1 MKKLLVRTILTVLGL
16 SAWTAASAQT
26 AAPAYPHRQIRLIVT
41 GTPGQGTDVLS
52 RLIAQKLS
60 DRINQQVFVENKA
73 GAGGNIGADFVA
85 KAPADGYT
93 LLMATNAT
101 HAANAAMFSKMP
113 FDPLKDFA
121 PISMVGFLPMVL
133 VAAPTVPAN
142 SVRALIDA
150 ARNNPGSL
158 NVAIPSTSARVMLQ
172 MFNQLAK
179 VELFPIAYKGSGPAY
194 TDLFGGRVQLT
205 FDTVAAAL
213 PHANAGTLKPLAVTT
228 GRRFEAMPDVPTLA
242 EAGVAGFDL
251 APWNALMA
259 PKGTP
264 RPIVQYLSAQVQA
277 VLADPEL
284 RKRLVD
290 LGIQAQS
297 GTPEQLEA
305 FVQSEAKKWG
315 DLVRQAKITAD

>member
-1 MKKLLVRTILTVLGL
+1 
-16 SAWTAASAQT
+16 
-26 AAPAYPHRQIRLIVT
+26 
-41 GTPGQGTDVLS
+41 
-52 RLIAQKLS
+52 
-60 DRINQQVFVENKA
+60 
-73 GAGGNIGADFVA
+73 
-85 KAPADGYT
+85 
-93 LLMATNAT
+93 
-101 HAANAAMFSKMP
+101 
-113 FDPLKDFA
+113 
-121 PISMVGFLPMVL
+121 
-133 VAAPTVPAN
+133 
-142 SVRALIDA
+142 
-150 ARNNPGSL
+150 
-158 NVAIPSTSARVMLQ
+158 
-172 MFNQLAK
+172 
-179 VELFPIAYKGSGPAY
+179 
-194 TDLFGGRVQLT
+194 VQLT

-264 RPIVQYLSAQVQA
+264 RPIVQYLSTQVQA

-305 FVQSEAKKWG
+305 FVQSEARKWG

>member
-1 MKKLLVRTILTVLGL
+1 MKNLLIQTTLTLLGL
-16 SAWTAASAQT
+16 SALTVASAQT
-26 AAPAYPHRQIRLIVT
+26 APPGYPSRQIRLIVT

-52 RLIAQKLS
+52 RLVAQKLS
-60 DRINQQVFVENKA
+60 ERINQQVFVENKP

-101 HAANAAMFSKMP
+101 HAANAAMYSKMP

-121 PISMVGFLPMVL
+121 PITMVGSLPMVL
-133 VAAPTVPAN
+133 VAAPSVPAN
-142 SVRALIDA
+142 SVRALVDA
-150 ARNNPGSL
+150 ARASPGSL

-194 TDLFGGRVQLT
+194 TDLFGGRVQLA

-213 PHANAGTLKPLAVTT
+213 PHANAGSLKPLAVTT
-228 GRRFEAMPDVPTLA
+228 GRRFEAMPDVPTLS

-259 PKGTP
+259 PRGTP
-264 RPIVQYLSAQVQA
+264 RAIVQYLSVQVGA
-277 VLADPEL
+277 VLADPDL

-297 GTPEQLEA
+297 GTPEQLDA
-305 FVQSEAKKWG
+305 FVQAETRKWG
-315 DLVRQAKITAD
+315 ELVRQAKITAD

>member
-1 MKKLLVRTILTVLGL
+1 MKKLLIQTTLALFGL
-16 SAWTAASAQT
+16 SSYAAAIAQT
-26 AAPAYPHRQIRLIVT
+26 AVPGYPNRQVRLIVT

-52 RLIAQKLS
+52 RLIAQRLS
-60 DRINQQVFVENKA
+60 DRLNQPVFVENKP
-73 GAGGNIGADFVA
+73 GGGGNIGADFVA

-101 HAANAAMFSKMP
+101 HAANAALYSKMP
-113 FDPLKDFA
+113 FDPLKDFSA
-121 PISMVGFLPMVL
+121 ISMIGFLPMVL
-133 VAAPTVPAN
+133 VASPAVTAS
-142 SVRALIDA
+142 SVRGLIDT
-150 ARNNPGSL
+150 ARSNPGSL

-194 TDLFGGRVQLT
+194 TDLFGGRIQLI

-213 PHANAGTLKPLAVTT
+213 PHANAGSLKPLAVTT

-242 EAGVAGFDL
+242 EAGLAGFDL

-264 RPIVQYLSAQVQA
+264 RPIVQYLNAQVLA

-284 RKRLVD
+284 RKRLVE
-290 LGIQAQS
+290 LGIQAQA
-297 GTPEQLEA
+297 GTPEQLEV
-305 FVQSEAKKWG
+305 FVQAETKKWG
-315 DLVRQAKITAD
+315 DLVRQAKITAE